1 MAPWSYF
8 IIIRMISWPRSL
20 GRVLVVYSLPMLLT
34 SQYVAKMSSEATF
47 SSQGQR
53 AETINLYTP
62 QSWRNSIVGIAN
74 ANFEYNK
81 QQKSRFLKIG

>member
-1 MAPWSYF
+1 M
-8 IIIRMISWPRSL
+8 
-20 GRVLVVYSLPMLLT
+20 
-34 SQYVAKMSSEATF
+34 F